1 MNAPEHEIAAPP
13 EKPPEDGSI
22 LPESRLKKGFKIFLC
37 ILIVSVGLLT
47 ATYFNKTAPKARK
60 RPPAQTVHNVEVM
73 PLYPATHQVIV
84 TAMGVVV
91 PSREIKLKTRVSG
104 EIVSIHSEFQLGG
117 FIKKGAV
124 VLKIDPS
131 DYRLAVARKK
141 SEVISGQ
148 GALELEMGHQ
158 DVAKREWDLLNKGR
172 PIQKEKSALA
182 LRKPHLAKAKAVLAA
197 AEADLKQAKLHLDRT
212 VVKAPFN
219 GLVRT
224 KNVELGSQVSSQEQL
239 AELIGTDEY
248 WVQAALPVDQL
259 KWIRIP
265 RSPGNTGDPVRIVYQ
280 NGFERK
286 GTVLRLLGDLAPEG
300 RMARVLISIP
310 DPLNIGSDS
319 GQKPPL
325 LIGEYVRIEIQ
336 GKSLSNIYRVP
347 RNALR
352 DNTHLWL
359 LNGTNRLDVRAV
371 ETVWRS
377 RDSVFIRDGLK
388 HGEQLIVSG
397 LSKPVP
403 GMALKVQSQ
412 NDGIQSDPLRPDKQ
426 RKADESDT
434 RQ

>member
-1 MNAPEHEIAAPP
+1 
-13 EKPPEDGSI
+13 
-22 LPESRLKKGFKIFLC
+22 
-37 ILIVSVGLLT
+37 
-47 ATYFNKTAPKARK
+47 
-60 RPPAQTVHNVEVM
+60 
-73 PLYPATHQVIV
+73 
-84 TAMGVVV
+84 
-91 PSREIKLKTRVSG
+91 
-104 EIVSIHSEFQLGG
+104 
-117 FIKKGAV
+117 
-124 VLKIDPS
+124 
-131 DYRLAVARKK
+131 
-141 SEVISGQ
+141 
-148 GALELEMGHQ
+148 
-158 DVAKREWDLLNKGR
+158 
-172 PIQKEKSALA
+172 
-182 LRKPHLAKAKAVLAA
+182 
-197 AEADLKQAKLHLDRT
+197 
-212 VVKAPFN
+212 
-219 GLVRT
+219 
-224 KNVELGSQVSSQEQL
+224 
-239 AELIGTDEY
+239 
-248 WVQAALPVDQL
+248 
-259 KWIRIP
+259 
-265 RSPGNTGDPVRIVYQ
+265 
-280 NGFERK
+280 
-286 GTVLRLLGDLAPEG
+286 TVLRLLGDLAPEG